1 MKKYFIKESDVGK
14 FSTVIKCACCE
25 SKEVIVFSGCLGR
38 VLKCDVGKMMVKNG
52 DVWQVENESQFNKR
66 IGKQ

>member
-14 FSTVIKCACCE
+14 YNTILKCESCE
-25 SKEVIVFSGCLGR
+25 SKEVILFSGCLGR

-52 DVWQVENESQFNKR
+52 DVWKVENQSQFENR
-66 IGKQ
+66 IGKI